1 MALPWTSLEKGLIC
15 RSFLWMDNSIS
26 IFTSKRPNV
35 FQEPS
40 VSPDTVTFRTF
51 LGTRRVLFS
60 LGLLSKA
67 HFPNSEPPRLP
78 SPIFLGFPGSSAGK
92 EFACNVGDL
101 GSIPGLGLVLGWE
114 DPLEKGKATHS
125 SIRVWRIPG
134 TM

>member
-92 EFACNVGDL
+92 ESACNVGDL